1 MLGAWT
7 SRPQINEARH
17 MKRARLF
24 FWAIG
29 FVLLFA
35 NPSFTFGEM
44 GKLQSAT
51 APTTNQIYKGK
62 EVDKK
67 VSIKKKPEPGYTKEA
82 RGHGIEGTVILRCVF
97 TSTGQVTNIHVV
109 SELPDGLTERAI
121 EAAKR
126 IKFIPAMKDG
136 HPVSMWM
143 QLEYNFHLR

>member
-1 MLGAWT
+1 
-7 SRPQINEARH
+7 

-29 FVLLFA
+29 FVLLLA

-44 GKLQSAT
+44 GKLQSST
-51 APTTNQIYKGK
+51 APATNQIYKGK

-67 VSIKKKPEPGYTKEA
+67 ASVKKKPEPGYTKEA
-82 RGHGIEGTVILRCVF
+82 RSHGIEGTVILRCVF
-97 TSTGQVTNIHVV
+97 ASTGQVTNIHVV

-121 EAAKR
+121 DAAKQ